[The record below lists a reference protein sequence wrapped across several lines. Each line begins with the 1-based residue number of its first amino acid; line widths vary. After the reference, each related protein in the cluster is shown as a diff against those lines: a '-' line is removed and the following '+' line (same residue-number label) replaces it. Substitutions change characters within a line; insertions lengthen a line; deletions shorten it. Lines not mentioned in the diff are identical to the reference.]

1 MAEPMPLV
9 EITPK
14 SHRVAL
20 ELAYATD
27 ANFTGRPV
35 YGRAACY
42 LHRDAVPRLVRAVE
56 LAAALDLGLKIFDG
70 FRPAEAQRV
79 LWAHTPDPEF
89 LADPEKGSNHSRG
102 TAVDLTLIDGAGREL
117 PMGTSFDAFTALSHH
132 ASTDV
137 EEAAQRN
144 RFLFLG
150 LMTAAGWN
158 FNPREWWHYDLP
170 DSAGYPVLG
179 DSDLP
184 RSMMAS
190 R

>member
-20 ELAYATD
+20 ELAYATAD
-27 ANFTGRPV
+27 NFTGKPV
-35 YGRAACY
+35 YRRAACY
-42 LHRDAVPRLVRAVE
+42 LHPDAEPRLVRAVE
-56 LAAALDLGLKIFDG
+56 LAAALGLGLKIFDG

-102 TAVDLTLIDGAGREL
+102 TAVDLTLIDGAGQAL
-117 PMGTSFDAFTALSHH
+117 PMGTSFDAFTPLSHH
-132 ASTDV
+132 ARTDV
-137 EEAAQRN
+137 AEAAQRN

-158 FNPREWWHYDLP
+158 FNPREWWHYELP
-170 DSAGYPVLG
+170 ASPGYPVLG

-184 RSMMAS
+184 QSMMD
-190 R
+190 